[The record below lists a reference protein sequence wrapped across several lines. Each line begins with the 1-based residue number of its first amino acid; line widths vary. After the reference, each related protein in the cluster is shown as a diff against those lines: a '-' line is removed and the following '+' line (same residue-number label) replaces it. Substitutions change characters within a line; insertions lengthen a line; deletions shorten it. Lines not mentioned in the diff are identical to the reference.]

1 VQLRHFVSNHFR
13 DSISLDQKGR
23 VCPWW
28 ACNMEI
34 REYISAS
41 PPMLQEERTTAWINN
56 GTISQV
62 DRAPWLTIQVLGGK
76 DGYFFF
82 SVETPYPE
90 WEMLYYLLRGK
101 AVYIHWRIQFLGR
114 QSNKDHEDPS
124 FIDTP
129 LTPTQNYSHS
139 SALYDLQ
146 HLCTVSLCSLS
157 VLSLKMYLFIYC
169 FDIFGKKDEF

>member
-1 VQLRHFVSNHFR
+1 MQLRHFVSNHFR

-62 DRAPWLTIQVLGGK
+62 DRAPWLTIQVLLQSRKTNENHQGK
-76 DGYFFF
+76 QGRWCSILNCLGLEGKWKWITQFIHILTNASVYPWKLPILLPKTCFPTVLLSTASWCVSGFNLISNLLSKMCSYFF
-82 SVETPYPE
+82 PG
-90 WEMLYYLLRGK
+90 W
-101 AVYIHWRIQFLGR
+101 
-114 QSNKDHEDPS
+114 
-124 FIDTP
+124 
-129 LTPTQNYSHS
+129 
-139 SALYDLQ
+139 DLQ
-146 HLCTVSLCSLS
+146 MTSW
-157 VLSLKMYLFIYC
+157 Y
-169 FDIFGKKDEF
+169 KK